1 MVRGG
6 ARRSAFASGW
16 LTAAGM
22 LKLEAVH
29 MPEAATLTLGF
40 LALLT
45 VIGLAGLLYDR
56 IHKTDPPHSWRNGAV
71 QRHAVIMSRYYHDV
85 GDSHSG

>member
-1 MVRGG
+1 
-6 ARRSAFASGW
+6 
-16 LTAAGM
+16 
-22 LKLEAVH
+22 
-29 MPEAATLTLGF
+29 MPEAELLILGF
-40 LALLT
+40 LALLS

-56 IHKTDPPHSWRNGAV
+56 VHKTDAPHSWRNGAV